1 MSFQFVTL
9 DCLISCSVSV
19 SGGGE
24 MLKLRLYDLQPGTWQ
39 HMSFPIWGWRQ
50 RKMATM
56 MTQFFKRYSMT
67 IDPWGRTDCNS
78 GIQQLK
84 LTRQF
89 SKWRV
94 VNLMAG
100 QLPDWVFPKNFQGTN
115 SSSKESICWSTGVG
129 ALPPTMTQARIS
141 VPKKG
146 KDPWKRESL
155 LSLLCC
161 DCEILTKVIA
171 WRLELVMHTVTQNR
185 LALLQCITAF
195 WWHMQAVLCFA
206 ILLKPHPQQRY
217 CST

>member
-1 MSFQFVTL
+1 MFVSKWVNVNVCSLTIAL
-9 DCLISCSVSV
+9 LFYLEIWCDVPPVCHSWLSYQLLSISIRRRWNVNELSYS
-19 SGGGE
+19 
-24 MLKLRLYDLQPGTWQ
+24 LRLYDLQPGTRQ
-39 HMSFPIWGWRQ
+39 HLSFPLWGWRQ

-56 MTQFFKRYSMT
+56 MTQFFNRYSMT
-67 IDPWGRTDCNS
+67 LDPWGRTDCNS

-100 QLPDWVFPKNFQGTN
+100 QLPDWVFQKHSQGTN

-141 VPKKG
+141 VLKRG
-146 KDPWKRESL
+146 KDPRKRESF

-161 DCEILTKVIA
+161 CEILTKVIA

-185 LALLQCITAF
+185 LALL
-195 WWHMQAVLCFA
+195 
-206 ILLKPHPQQRY
+206 
-217 CST
+217 